1 MGSTSGGRVESGCS
15 HCCIYRGHFS
25 TTWPVFLQTKQR
37 QSQEGSEAGSVRGLG
52 TVGVAEVLADGSWW
66 VRLRGGWDGGR
77 SEFPVVVSPLA
88 VGEVEESESL
98 RDRLPSRESV
108 FMGSS
113 SMVEWDFPVN
123 RLDSDN
129 EATTTPYV
137 SNVTKSESTI
147 QTTHPSSDLKRSSRT
162 EKSRRRLGYHA
173 HSGKN
178 GTSSEEGILPPD
190 RPPPIVARSYSSQ
203 PLLTRP

>member
-1 MGSTSGGRVESGCS
+1 MVGKGLKGGDGRVGSTSGGRVESGCS

-37 QSQEGSEAGSVRGLG
+37 QSQEGSEVGSVRGLG

-108 FMGSS
+108 FMGLS

-137 SNVTKSESTI
+137 STVDYLIMYEVVVYISHTVWTSESSHDGMQGNI
-147 QTTHPSSDLKRSSRT
+147 QFTDKCIMYWL
-162 EKSRRRLGYHA
+162 
-173 HSGKN
+173 N
-178 GTSSEEGILPPD
+178 GQNIHYE
-190 RPPPIVARSYSSQ
+190 IVFSQ
-203 PLLTRP
+203 AYT